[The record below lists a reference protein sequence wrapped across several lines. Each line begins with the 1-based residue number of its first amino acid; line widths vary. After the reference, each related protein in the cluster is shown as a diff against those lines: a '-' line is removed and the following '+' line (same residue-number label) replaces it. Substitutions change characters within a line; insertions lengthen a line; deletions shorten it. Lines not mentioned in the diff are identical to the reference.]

1 MSKKTKI
8 SRNNNI
14 LKCDLN
20 LVINYIFVL
29 FYSAV
34 LYYGE
39 SMALATYAIILTA
52 LLRKLQ
58 DTNTKMPNWISST
71 TSFVLSNKAGRFLI
85 SNDKDFEMTDED
97 ATNEGISELPKS
109 KEMKIKELSWRH
121 FASIVSWLSLFCVVF
136 VYIIIFIIF
145 TPVRFNL

>member
-1 MSKKTKI
+1 
-8 SRNNNI
+8 
-14 LKCDLN
+14 
-20 LVINYIFVL
+20 
-29 FYSAV
+29 
-34 LYYGE
+34 
-39 SMALATYAIILTA
+39 MALATYAIISTV

-58 DTNTKMPNWISST
+58 DINIKMPNWISSM

-85 SNDKDFEMTDED
+85 LNDRDFETTDED
-97 ATNEGISELPKS
+97 AMTEEISELPKS

-136 VYIIIFIIF
+136 VYIIILIIF